1 MKSQSLDFRWGPIP
15 VGLLWVNQWRSIFR
29 PHPTYYPAPWPET
42 VLLFRGPLVL
52 FLTDSQEL
60 ESRGYQVFRRFF
72 LSPRKSQA
80 AYLTWKKIVTQ
91 LRSYPRELS
100 SAPMHQWPDSEL
112 RLAWNKIHHL
122 TDAFWR
128 IGILPE
134 LAAYGAAP
142 VLTQELSRCNLR
154 HVQMQKAR
162 ATLSAPE
169 QLSFYQEEERALLS
183 IYRLP
188 SKERHEQLRKHAKE
202 FHWIRNSY
210 AGAGQTSLSYFSQ
223 RFRAHRSDWRHALR
237 TLESHTEN
245 IRRQRT
251 RTLRAL
257 GKAPTIT
264 TLAEGLRFAIA
275 WQDERKGEIFRYLSS
290 VDRLARE
297 IARRNRFP
305 LSLLKNAL
313 SEEVEVK
320 LSQSLRRQLQ
330 SRTRERFGVLMNGQ
344 GCRIIH
350 GKEAKEL
357 DQRYWRL
364 SPAHSMRQLQGIVAH
379 GGASKVVGTAFLI
392 RTHADLARFPRG
404 AILVASMTAPEYV
417 VAMRRARA
425 VITDEGGI
433 TSHAA
438 IVSRELGLP
447 CIVGTKY
454 ATQILKTGDRVSV
467 DSKNGYVKKL
477 G

>member
-1 MKSQSLDFRWGPIP
+1 
-15 VGLLWVNQWRSIFR
+15 
-29 PHPTYYPAPWPET
+29 
-42 VLLFRGPLVL
+42 
-52 FLTDSQEL
+52 
-60 ESRGYQVFRRFF
+60 
-72 LSPRKSQA
+72 
-80 AYLTWKKIVTQ
+80 
-91 LRSYPRELS
+91 
-100 SAPMHQWPDSEL
+100 
-112 RLAWNKIHHL
+112 
-122 TDAFWR
+122 
-128 IGILPE
+128 
-134 LAAYGAAP
+134 
-142 VLTQELSRCNLR
+142 
-154 HVQMQKAR
+154 
-162 ATLSAPE
+162 
-169 QLSFYQEEERALLS
+169 
-183 IYRLP
+183 
-188 SKERHEQLRKHAKE
+188 
-202 FHWIRNSY
+202 
-210 AGAGQTSLSYFSQ
+210 
-223 RFRAHRSDWRHALR
+223 
-237 TLESHTEN
+237 
-245 IRRQRT
+245 
-251 RTLRAL
+251 
-257 GKAPTIT
+257 
-264 TLAEGLRFAIA
+264 
-275 WQDERKGEIFRYLSS
+275 
-290 VDRLARE
+290 
-297 IARRNRFP
+297 
-305 LSLLKNAL
+305 
-313 SEEVEVK
+313 
-320 LSQSLRRQLQ
+320 
-330 SRTRERFGVLMNGQ
+330 MNGQ